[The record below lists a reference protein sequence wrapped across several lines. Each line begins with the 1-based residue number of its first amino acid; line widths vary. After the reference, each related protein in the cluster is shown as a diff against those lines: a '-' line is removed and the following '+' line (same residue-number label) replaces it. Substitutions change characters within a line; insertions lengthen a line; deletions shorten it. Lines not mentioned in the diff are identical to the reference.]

1 VLPGKEKPPMFY
13 KSHRDGYKPALP
25 GIKLKTLVYGDKT
38 NLTEFRLEK
47 GSQLPPM
54 LTRESKRVI

>member
-1 VLPGKEKPPMFY
+1 MFY